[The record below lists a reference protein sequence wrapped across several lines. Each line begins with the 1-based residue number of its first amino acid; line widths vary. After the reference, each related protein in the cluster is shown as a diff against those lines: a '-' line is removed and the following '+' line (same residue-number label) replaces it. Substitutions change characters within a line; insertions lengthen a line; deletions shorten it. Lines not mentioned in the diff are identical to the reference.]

1 VRHGEASSPFDR
13 MGSQELIDAILSRWL
28 GRFDNGRQ
36 VAALPP
42 VTFVRHPGCDLP
54 HLHRGGED
62 Q

>member
-1 VRHGEASSPFDR
+1 

-42 VTFVRHPGCDLP
+42 VAFVRHPGCDLP